1 MFIIYR
7 PKTSFELNS
16 LPGEET
22 DLSNGQCNGQVTESK
37 NTQHDGQDN
46 DGQVDKI
53 DEEKMELKRELGLL
67 GGVSFIVGCIVGSGI
82 FVSPKGVL
90 DGTGSVGLSLIVWA
104 GSGLISLM
112 GSLCYC
118 ELGTL
123 IPKSGAEYS
132 YLREAYGD
140 YIGFLYVWVAI
151 VLMRPASL
159 AIMSLTF
166 GTYFST
172 LFDICGP
179 PENPAKIA
187 AVVCLITIMLLNC
200 YSTQLSARL
209 QIVTTVAKVAALLVI
224 IIGGIYRMAIGH
236 TEVVSTGFDESTS
249 DPSTIALSFYD
260 ALWAYDGWNNL
271 NYVTEELKNPSKN
284 LPRANIAS
292 ILIVIIIYCLTNIGY
307 LTAMTKE
314 ELLGSNAVAVL
325 WGERVL
331 VSAAI
336 IMPLSVMVSTLG
348 STNATAFSGGRST
361 FAAARDGNFPEVLS
375 FIHVK
380 QLTPLTSMVFT
391 LLIGIIFV
399 LLGDISSLIDFFS
412 FAAWVFY
419 GLTFSAVVF
428 FRWKRPN
435 AERPYRVPI
444 FIPVIMVIISVYL
457 VIAPIIQDP
466 RIEFLY
472 AAIFIVGGT
481 VFYVPFVHFKLQ
493 IPGFDYFTTFLQ
505 LIFEVVPPSKYVD

>member
-1 MFIIYR
+1 M
-7 PKTSFELNS
+7 PKAKFELKT
-16 LPGEET
+16 LPPDDMDAT
-22 DLSNGQCNGQVTESK
+22 NKCNGHQQVEVMAEDDQSQE
-37 NTQHDGQDN
+37 NGED
-46 DGQVDKI
+46 
-53 DEEKMELKRELGLL
+53 KMELKRELGLF
-67 GGVSFIVGCIVGSGI
+67 GGISFIVGCIVGSGI

-104 GSGLISLM
+104 GSGLISLL

-118 ELGTL
+118 ELGTM

-132 YLREAYGD
+132 YLRDAFGD
-140 YIGFLYVWVAI
+140 YLGFLYVWVAI
-151 VLMRPASL
+151 ILMRPASL

-172 LFDICGP
+172 LFEICGP
-179 PENPAKIA
+179 PELPAKLAAIA
-187 AVVCLITIMLLNC
+187 CLLTIMLLNC
-200 YSTQLSARL
+200 YSTKLAARL
-209 QIVTTVAKVAALLVI
+209 QIITTLAKVAALFVV
-224 IIGGIYRMAIGH
+224 IIGGLYRIGMGH
-236 TEVVSTGFDESTS
+236 TDVLSTGFDESTTE
-249 DPSTIALSFYD
+249 PSTIALSFYD

-271 NYVTEELKNPSKN
+271 NYVTEELKDPATN
-284 LPRANIAS
+284 LPRANILS
-292 ILIVIIIYCLTNIGY
+292 VIIVIAIYCLTNIGY
-307 LTAMTKE
+307 LTAMTKA
-314 ELLGSNAVAVL
+314 ELLASDAVAVL

-331 VSAAI
+331 MSAAI

-361 FAAARDGNFPEVLS
+361 FAAARDGNLPEVLC

-380 QLTPLTSMVFT
+380 QFTPLTSMIFT
-391 LLIGIIFV
+391 LLIAMVFV

-419 GLTFSAVVF
+419 GLTFASVLF

-435 AERPYRVPI
+435 DPRPYRVPI
-444 FIPVIMVIISVYL
+444 VIPIVMVLISIYL

-472 AAIFIVGGT
+472 ATIFILGGT
-481 VFYVPFVHFKLQ
+481 VFYVPFVHFKLKL
-493 IPGFDYFTTFLQ
+493 PLFDHVTTFLQ